1 MENEED
7 SLSTE
12 LQFQEENVVTTVMG
26 EEEDE
31 VHDAVAMSPCLL
43 TPPHGSLATD
53 AVTKLSSSV
62 TMKPASASQ
71 QEEEEE
77 EEGTCKGFLLYSA
90 SCHTSTGPATAL
102 TSSPMLTTLALP
114 HLHSYPAPPGGSVTV
129 DHSDVMPEV
138 SLDSAGSLA
147 QQDKMVYMAVKD
159 SEPEGEDV
167 RSCADMTDE
176 VYMEVIVGE
185 EEEGVAVVSESP
197 QGDVALGCDFL
208 PVPWTVEYTTS
219 PKVADGNGDLGM
231 PAQPSSAALVPALVA
246 AVAAR
251 GAVHK
256 KRDGLGVS
264 GQQQQPS
271 TTIIIGPNGK
281 PFHVHP
287 CSVCGKKFKTRGFL
301 KKHMKNH
308 PEQTTRK
315 KYRCTDCG
323 YGTGKKANFH
333 SHLQSHRPALLPP
346 ATMAAAALVG
356 SRQHR
361 AEMHK
366 CRSCDYET
374 AEPSLLSR
382 HLVAVHSK
390 SFPHRCPECGKA
402 FRHPSELNKHV
413 RIHTGEKPYACALC
427 NYRSTCG
434 SNLKAHV
441 RCRHGGASAAL
452 MPPPPPP
459 PLSSHRRD
467 NKCSVG
473 LLSDGE
479 SRQRHCRTAAAAGAG
494 TFHCYHCGHVSFNSN
509 ALKRHV
515 ISMHTKDFPHTCAV
529 CGKGFHL
536 PSTLRKHAARHK
548 DRRPLHECRHCGFES
563 GDPFALSRHILSVH
577 TKKEEEEGE
586 EEDAALVCK
595 RCHKSFRQRGELKKH
610 MRKVHKC
617 NKLYECEF
625 CDYTTSDAS
634 GFKRHVIS
642 IHTKDYPHRC
652 ELCDKGFRRPSEKKQ
667 HVLKQHK
674 DVKLYVVQQ

>member
-1 MENEED
+1 
-7 SLSTE
+7 
-12 LQFQEENVVTTVMG
+12 
-26 EEEDE
+26 
-31 VHDAVAMSPCLL
+31 
-43 TPPHGSLATD
+43 
-53 AVTKLSSSV
+53 
-62 TMKPASASQ
+62 
-71 QEEEEE
+71 
-77 EEGTCKGFLLYSA
+77 
-90 SCHTSTGPATAL
+90 
-102 TSSPMLTTLALP
+102 MLTTLALP
-114 HLHSYPAPPGGSVTV
+114 RLHSYPAPPGGSVTV

-138 SLDSAGSLA
+138 SLDSAGSLT

-185 EEEGVAVVSESP
+185 EEEGVAVVSDSP

-208 PVPWTVEYTTS
+208 PVPWTVEYT
-219 PKVADGNGDLGM
+219 
-231 PAQPSSAALVPALVA
+231 
-246 AVAAR
+246 
-251 GAVHK
+251 
-256 KRDGLGVS
+256 
-264 GQQQQPS
+264 
-271 TTIIIGPNGK
+271 IIIGPNGK

-287 CSVCGKKFKTRGFL
+287 CNVCGKKFKTRGFL

-308 PEQTTRK
+308 PKQTTRK
-315 KYRCTDCG
+315 KYRCTDCD

-333 SHLQSHRPALLPP
+333 SHLQSHRLVLLSP
-346 ATMAAAALVG
+346 ATMAAAALGG
-356 SRQHR
+356 SHQHPT
-361 AEMHK
+361 EMHK

-402 FRHPSELNKHV
+402 FRHPSELSKHV
-413 RIHTGEKPYACALC
+413 CIHTGEKPYACALC

-452 MPPPPPP
+452 MPPPPP
-459 PLSSHRRD
+459 LSSHRR

-479 SRQRHCRTAAAAGAG
+479 SRQRHCCTTTAGAG

-515 ISMHTKDFPHTCAV
+515 ISMHTKDFPHTCEV

-586 EEDAALVCK
+586 EEDAALMCK

-610 MRKVHKC
+610 MRKVHNCK
-617 NKLYECEF
+617 KLYECEF
-625 CDYTTSDAS
+625 CEYTTSDAS

-652 ELCDKGFRRPSEKKQ
+652 ELCGKGFRRPSEKKQ

-674 DVKLYVVQQ
+674 DVKLY